1 MIEEIKVLILEKIK
15 HSLEEIDKLT
25 VQEISSLALVMNN
38 LNNPMSKVYELLG
51 SRMDG
56 VLKDG
61 GKNE

>member
-15 HSLEEIDKLT
+15 HSLEEMDKLT
-25 VQEISSLALVMNN
+25 VQEISSLSLVMNN
-38 LNNPMSKVYELLG
+38 LSDPMSKVCELLG
-51 SRMDG
+51 SRMDE